1 MNRSILIMAMATL
14 ALSACTSQD
23 SGVRV
28 TNQSPARPVAK
39 SAAAVPQTRTE
50 PVFYNG
56 KTYQLHFTPAATGGY
71 AMTVS
76 GMTAAQAKDAEA
88 VATSSLRYFACKDG
102 VTGKLSDKP
111 RYEGGVW
118 RMTARCA

>member
-1 MNRSILIMAMATL
+1 MNRKLLLSLTFAL
-14 ALSACTSQD
+14 AACTSQD

-28 TNQSPARPVAK
+28 TAQVPVKPTPKAP
-39 SAAAVPQTRTE
+39 AVPQTRTE

-56 KTYQLHFTPAATGGY
+56 KTYQLHFSPAAPGTY

-76 GMTAAQAKDAEA
+76 GMSAGQKKDAEA
-88 VATSSLRYFACKDG
+88 VATSSLRYFACKEG
-102 VTGKLSDKP
+102 HAGKLTDTP
-111 RYEGGVW
+111 RYESSIW